1 MFFRYILWGQMF
13 VLQSKYSFLFQKN
26 GDLKDQVNDLKLQN
40 RNLELKNQE
49 LSEQLDKALNN
60 PDIEFKHMLL
70 KCTIECINHVEGVR
84 ETVLSSYQAIELE
97 NQSSDNIKELLD
109 VSSHSLKHIVSEMQG
124 LTHKMRGMTDNIS
137 GLSKM
142 AASISTFVSTISKIS
157 DQTNLLALN
166 AAIEA
171 ARAGDAG
178 RGFSVV
184 ADEVR
189 ALANNTNSS
198 ANEVAELVDGIIEST
213 SETVGSV
220 NDIQNS
226 NSQLSGGVEKLN
238 DDYTSIVSHCTSM
251 NQTINHAS
259 LRTFIQTVKLDHI
272 VWKGEVYAV
281 ASGVSNKSIDDFTDH
296 TMCRLGKWYQSVGAE
311 IYGNT
316 SAFRKLD
323 EPHREVHKNGVAALV
338 LISNG
343 DKKRAIEHLLA
354 MEEASKMVMKYLDD
368 L

>member
-1 MFFRYILWGQMF
+1 M
-13 VLQSKYSFLFQKN
+13 
-26 GDLKDQVNDLKLQN
+26 
-40 RNLELKNQE
+40 
-49 LSEQLDKALNN
+49 
-60 PDIEFKHMLL
+60 
-70 KCTIECINHVEGVR
+70 
-84 ETVLSSYQAIELE
+84 
-97 NQSSDNIKELLD
+97 
-109 VSSHSLKHIVSEMQG
+109 
-124 LTHKMRGMTDNIS
+124 
-137 GLSKM
+137 
-142 AASISTFVSTISKIS
+142 
-157 DQTNLLALN
+157 
-166 AAIEA
+166 
-171 ARAGDAG
+171 
-178 RGFSVV
+178 
-184 ADEVR
+184 
-189 ALANNTNSS
+189 
-198 ANEVAELVDGIIEST
+198 AELVNGIIEST

-220 NDIQNS
+220 NDIQHS

-338 LISNG
+338 LISNLMSG
-343 DKKRAIEHLLA
+343 TLRFSLFN
-354 MEEASKMVMKYLDD
+354 
-368 L
+368 

>member
-1 MFFRYILWGQMF
+1 MF
-13 VLQSKYSFLFQKN
+13 VLQSKYGLLFQQH
-26 GDLKDQVNDLKLQN
+26 GDLQEQVNDLKLQN
-40 RNLELKNQE
+40 RNLELKNQA
-49 LSEQLDKALNN
+49 LSEQLDNTLNDA
-60 PDIEFKHMLL
+60 DIEFKHMLL
-70 KCTIECINHVEGVR
+70 KCTIECIHHVEGVR

-97 NQSSDNIKELLD
+97 SQSSEQIKELLD
-109 VSSHSLKHIVSEMQG
+109 VSSHSLKHIVAEMQG
-124 LTHKMRGMTDNIS
+124 LTHKMGGMTDNIS
-137 GLSKM
+137 GLSQM
-142 AASISTFVSTISKIS
+142 ATSINTFVSTISKIS

-198 ANEVAELVDGIIEST
+198 ANEVAELVNGIIEST

-226 NSQLSGGVEKLN
+226 NSQLSGGVDKLN
-238 DDYTSIVSHCTSM
+238 DDYTSIVNRCTSM
-251 NQTINHAS
+251 NQTINNAS

-281 ASGVSNKSIDDFTDH
+281 ASGVSNKSVDDFTDH
-296 TMCRLGKWYQSVGAE
+296 SMCRLGKWYQSVGAE
-311 IYGNT
+311 NYGNT
-316 SAFRKLD
+316 PAFRKLD
-323 EPHREVHKNGVAALV
+323 EPHRGVHRNGVEALA
-338 LISNG
+338 LIFSG
-343 DKKRAIEHLLA
+343 EKKRAIEHLIA
-354 MEEASKMVMKYLDD
+354 MEEASKMVMKYLDE
-368 L
+368 LSL